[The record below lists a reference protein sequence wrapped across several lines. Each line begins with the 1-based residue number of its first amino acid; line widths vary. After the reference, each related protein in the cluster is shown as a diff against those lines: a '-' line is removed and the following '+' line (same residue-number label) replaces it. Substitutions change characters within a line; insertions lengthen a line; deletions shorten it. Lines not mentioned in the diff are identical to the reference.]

1 MPSSAGV
8 FGVVGSAALAELRST
23 GGRGM
28 CNDLRFA
35 MEDEEE
41 NGDLQVEHFSTL
53 ELSVSDLQLAYIR
66 KPTDGP

>member
-1 MPSSAGV
+1 MAG
-8 FGVVGSAALAELRST
+8 STAAAELKSV

-41 NGDLQVEHFSTL
+41 NGRPKVEHFCSL
-53 ELSVSDLQLAYIR
+53 GSWSWPVSGDLIYDMAYIR